1 MSHALLEFLPR
12 LPINGPIARTG
23 HVNQKRSPRAVL
35 RHLADNS
42 LHTGPQTS
50 AIPAEGLASTESF
63 DMQAQTLPK
72 RTAALMALALLT
84 QLAQAGP
91 LRDWLAEK
99 RQSHAQTESGAEEDQ
114 ATDDTAAD
122 SKAFGTPVR
131 TFKDVTYGPDKLQR
145 MDVYAPPEASKA
157 PVIFMVHGGAWA
169 IGDKAHSKVV
179 QNKARHWLPKGFVL
193 ISVNYKLVP
202 DVTPTEQL
210 QDLAQALAQ
219 AQKQASLW
227 GADPDRFVLMG
238 HSAGAHLI
246 ALLNADPAVALGA
259 GARPWQGAVLLDS
272 AAMDLVK
279 IMQSPRHYRFYDKAF
294 GKDPAYWPTVSPL
307 QRLNANATP
316 ILAVCSSKRQ
326 DSCPQAQALV
336 DKAQSLHVQASVL
349 PQALSHG
356 DINGQLGLASPY
368 TQAVDDFIASLPKAI
383 KRDANP

>member
-1 MSHALLEFLPR
+1 M
-12 LPINGPIARTG
+12 
-23 HVNQKRSPRAVL
+23 
-35 RHLADNS
+35 
-42 LHTGPQTS
+42 
-50 AIPAEGLASTESF
+50 PAEGMASTESF
-63 DMQAQTLPK
+63 DMHAPTLAK

-99 RQSHAQTESGAEEDQ
+99 RQSHAQTESGAEENQ

-131 TFKDVTYGPDKLQR
+131 TFKDVSYGPDKLQR
-145 MDVYAPPEASKA
+145 MDVFAPSEASKA

-179 QNKARHWLPKGFVL
+179 HNKARHWLPKGFVL
-193 ISVNYKLVP
+193 ISVNYRLVP
-202 DVTPTEQL
+202 DVTPTEQV
-210 QDLAQALAQ
+210 QDLVKALAQ
-219 AQKQASLW
+219 AQKQAGQW

-246 ALLNADPAVALGA
+246 ALLNADPSVALRA

-279 IMQSPRHYRFYDKAF
+279 IMQSPKHYRFYDKAF
-294 GKDPAYWPTVSPL
+294 GKDPSYWPSVSPL
-307 QRLNANATP
+307 HQLNANASP

-356 DINGQLGLASPY
+356 DINGQLGLASSY
-368 TQAVDDFIASLPKAI
+368 TQAVDDFIDGLPKTI